1 MIHETINLKEFFPTL
16 KNDVYLTSYCP
27 DNYLE
32 FSSNRKRKCV
42 LVLPGGG
49 YVWLSDREA
58 EPVALRFVGKDIA
71 SFVLKY
77 SIADNIEFP
86 TPFLEVFAALAYIRR
101 KSDYYHVDENKI
113 SVCGFSAG
121 GHLASC
127 SSALSIHKE
136 YADMLNISLD
146 EMKINGCILGYP
158 VISSTYGHMGSFEA
172 ISKGKQELKDR
183 LSVDKMITKDY
194 PKTFIWHTTFDT
206 VVPLRNSLLLAQ
218 ALEDNKIFFE
228 MHIYPMLDHGQSLSD
243 RSVYHE
249 SYISDE
255 ELAKMKHNTQWIDN
269 AIHFIKEYI

>member
-1 MIHETINLKEFFPTL
+1 MIHEKINLKEFFRTL
-16 KNDVYLTSYCP
+16 KNDVYLTSYCQ

-32 FSSNRKRKCV
+32 FSEGRKRKCV

-58 EPVALRFVGKDIA
+58 EPVALRFVGSDIA
-71 SFVLKY
+71 AFVLKY
-77 SIADNIEFP
+77 SIADKIEYP
-86 TPFLEVFAALAYIRR
+86 IPFLEVFAALAYIRR
-101 KSDYYHVDENKI
+101 NCDKYHIDENKI

-127 SSALSIHKE
+127 SSALCHNEQFAKT
-136 YADMLNISLD
+136 LNISLS
-146 EMKINGCILGYP
+146 EMEINGCILGYP
-158 VISSTYGHMGSFEA
+158 VISSTYGHVGSFEA
-172 ISKGKQELKDR
+172 ISKGNQELKDR
-183 LSVDKMITKDY
+183 LSVDKLVDKNF

-206 VVPLRNSLLLAQ
+206 VVPLKNSLLLAE

-249 SYISDE
+249 SYMSDE
-255 ELAKMKHNTQWIDN
+255 NIAKMKHNTQWIDN
-269 AIHFIKEYI
+269 AIHFVKEYI